1 MMRNSKELF
10 ITAML
15 GLAYQTDPVLFQQF
29 LADKASTR
37 SSFQMLESTVLHI
50 FSRQNTM
57 KIISK
62 RIKEELRHS
71 YQIPKPNILNKQMK
85 IVYCTRYCW
94 QKFLHPMGF
103 MSSHTLHIPDKTK
116 SKFKI
121 LKLKTGIS
129 SPGFQ

>member
-29 LADKASTR
+29 LADKASTW

-71 YQIPKPNILNKQMK
+71 YQIPKPNILNKQM
-85 IVYCTRYCW
+85 
-94 QKFLHPMGF
+94 
-103 MSSHTLHIPDKTK
+103 
-116 SKFKI
+116 
-121 LKLKTGIS
+121 
-129 SPGFQ
+129 